1 MTYEQTAEAETD
13 AVVFRRHISGRG
25 EFALRPL
32 DPEGDAELVH
42 DWVSRPYA
50 QYWGMQNLDVAGV
63 ADVYREIM
71 DAEHSTAYLGY
82 FDGEPSFIL
91 ETYRPDG
98 EPVGEHYTVQPGDR
112 GMHILI
118 APPRQR
124 LPDFTWHVFT
134 VILDFLFS
142 DPAVERIVVEPDA
155 HNDAIHRLNRRAGF
169 RYQGNIQ
176 LPEKTASLAF
186 CTRDDYQAAL
196 AEDTES

>member
-1 MTYEQTAEAETD
+1 MTTQPTTQND
-13 AVVFRRHISGRG
+13 TPTTVFRQTIDGRG
-25 EFALRPL
+25 TFALRPL
-32 DPEGDAELVH
+32 APDGDAELVH

-63 ADVYREIM
+63 AEAYREIVE
-71 DAEHSTAYLGY
+71 AEHSAAYLGY
-82 FDGEPSFIL
+82 FEGEPSFIL

-98 EPVGEHYTVQPGDR
+98 EPVGKHYAVQPGDR

-118 APPRQR
+118 APPRER
-124 LPDFTWHVFT
+124 LPDFTWHVFR

-155 HNDAIHRLNRRAGF
+155 TNEAIHRLNRRAGF
-169 RYQGNIQ
+169 RYQGNIE

-186 CTRDDYQAAL
+186 CTRDDYRAAL
-196 AEDTES
+196 AEESTS